1 MSQEIFD
8 SYVEN
13 AFNGESGQAL
23 FKIEEFRTNYFK
35 YFPEK
40 KEAKVL
46 DIGVGRGEMLKCLSD
61 QGYVNYLGVD
71 ISPSTIEHCKHLN
84 LNCELVED
92 TVKFLAENTKTYK
105 LITLLDVL
113 EHFELDFALTFLR
126 SLFESLEVGGK
137 IIIQVPNMQA
147 PDGHLHFF
155 NDVTHKLGFVEH
167 SLKQILVTA
176 GIKDFKIYPYETIT
190 NDSFKST
197 IKFFLRGIFR
207 KYVRFTRVLTGNL
220 NPEILTPVFYA
231 VIEKK

>member
-35 YFPEK
+35 FFPEDK
-40 KEAKVL
+40 NSRIL

-61 QGYVNYLGVD
+61 KGYVNYLGVD
-71 ISPSTIEHCKHLN
+71 ISPSTIEHCKNLN
-84 LNCELVED
+84 LNCLLVED
-92 TVKFLAENTKTYK
+92 TVKFLDDNKESYN

-113 EHFELDFALTFLR
+113 EHFDLEFALVFLKALFN
-126 SLFESLEVGGK
+126 SLNSGGR

-190 NDSFKST
+190 NSSIKSKV
-197 IKFFLRGIFR
+197 KFFLRGLFR
-207 KYVRFTRVLTGNL
+207 KYVKFTRVLTGNL

-231 VIEKK
+231 VVEKK